1 MGKHEVGYARQ
12 GRDYYPT
19 RERWVTEALLEHIDI
34 TDLTVWECATGSG
47 DMAEVLKVSGA
58 ARVYCTDIADY
69 GYPLDEMFD
78 FTSTQNPSISIDAII
93 TNPPGGPRNSTA
105 EAFVEAG
112 LRRITPRGFLALL
125 LPADFDS
132 AVTRRR
138 FFADC
143 PYFCAKIVL
152 TRRIV
157 WFERRDGER
166 PAPKENHAWY
176 CWQCTP
182 VRICPPPMTRYA
194 PKQRPHL
201 NGDPAFCDL
210 TFRLQQRLAPY
221 IITRDANGDP
231 MQIRSALLDAKARR
245 RTLLVGH
252 VHIDALTNAV
262 VSLT

>member
-157 WFERRDGER
+157 WFERRDEER
-166 PAPKENHAWY
+166 PAQREPCLVLLAVHTSPYLPSANDSIRAEA
-176 CWQCTP
+176 TA
-182 VRICPPPMTRYA
+182 PPQRRSRVLRSHVSPPATTCAVHHHTRCQWRPDA
-194 PKQRPHL
+194 DSQR
-201 NGDPAFCDL
+201 
-210 TFRLQQRLAPY
+210 T
-221 IITRDANGDP
+221 
-231 MQIRSALLDAKARR
+231 ARR
-245 RTLLVGH
+245 
-252 VHIDALTNAV
+252 
-262 VSLT
+262 